1 MVNEQNNGDGHPF
14 SLEERTARFGE
25 SVIRFCKTIQLMPIT
40 GSLVDQVVRAST
52 SIGAN
57 YCEANDSESKKDF
70 RHKIALCR
78 KESRETKHWLRML
91 VAAVPE
97 LAPEARKLWVEAKEL
112 NLIFSSIIRQA
123 QKP

>member
-70 RHKIALCR
+70 RHKIAAAIRDCMFKFTLDVFG
-78 KESRETKHWLRML
+78 EPAETFWR
-91 VAAVPE
+91 
-97 LAPEARKLWVEAKEL
+97 
-112 NLIFSSIIRQA
+112 
-123 QKP
+123 